1 MPNLIMHRT
10 ALIIIIILLAAQI
23 CTAQDAVLSQCPTL
37 KNIVESGRL
46 DQIKSPYF
54 EDVAEARQFAA
65 ECRKVAAELGSAA
78 PLSPDYARLREQAA
92 ITEEF
97 LTGDTYLL
105 ATSKIKSV
113 VKLRDWVNIPPPPG
127 FVYVKKYSSQQA
139 MPPEVSRIFDSLKGG
154 EGTNVRG
161 VTMQGRFIA
170 LIVGDYHDELEDN
183 LAHEMV
189 HAYITIASPKPLPK
203 WFQESTA
210 VYFSTGKESKIYGKT
225 GDSKVVQ
232 MTLPEDYK
240 QKLYSLQY
248 IESKI
253 GRKKLFEF
261 VKESVET
268 GNVDSRKALG
278 MSPNASRNET
288 SPPYP
293 ILIGG
298 GAIILAAIGWLI
310 AHRERDD

>member
-1 MPNLIMHRT
+1 MHRP

-23 CTAQDAVLSQCPTL
+23 CAAQDAVLSQCPTL
-37 KNIVESGRL
+37 KNIVESGQL
-46 DQIKSPYF
+46 EQIKSPYF
-54 EDVAEARQFAA
+54 ENVAEARQFAA
-65 ECRKVAAELGSAA
+65 ECRKVVSELDSAA

-92 ITEEF
+92 LTAEF

-105 ATSKIKSV
+105 STSKIKSV
-113 VKLRDWVNIPPPPG
+113 VKLREWVKIPPPPG

-161 VTMQGRFIA
+161 VTIQGRFIA

-225 GDSKVVQ
+225 GDPTVVQ
-232 MTLPEDYK
+232 MTLPADYK
-240 QKLYSLQY
+240 QKLYSLKY

-253 GRKKLFEF
+253 GRKKLFKF

-268 GNVDSRKALG
+268 GNVDGRKVLG
-278 MSPNASRNET
+278 LSSNAPQNGAT
-288 SPPYP
+288 PPYA

-298 GAIILAAIGWLI
+298 GAIILVVIGWFI
-310 AHRERDD
+310 AHRDRDD